1 MLEKVP
7 VLKKSA
13 TKQLELG
20 LQVAYALNTME
31 WLDHRFNDRRSHLAA
46 RKTTPKKKR
55 KGAKDKPIGAGGV
68 DQRLVKALSHELR
81 EQILIILN
89 ERMASPNELAKE
101 LNEGLSQVSY
111 HVKVLKDYECITLV
125 KTEPRRGAVEHYYR
139 ATSRPFLSD
148 RDWHELPLSA
158 REGLSAGL
166 VQSIVKDTVA
176 ALEEQTFDAREDRHL
191 SRTSLILDEKGWR
204 DLMSAMEAALT
215 KVGKI
220 HEESGKRLAK
230 AGAVEGFTAMVA
242 MVGIEMPDPG
252 QKKES
257 KTKSAKAKGRTKAK
271 AKSKTRR

>member
-1 MLEKVP
+1 M
-7 VLKKSA
+7 A
-13 TKQLELG
+13 
-20 LQVAYALNTME
+20 
-31 WLDHRFNDRRSHLAA
+31 AA
-46 RKTTPKKKR
+46 RKTTKKR
-55 KGAKDKPIGAGGV
+55 KAGGKSKSIGVGGV

-101 LNEGLSQVSY
+101 LDEGLSQVSY

-204 DLMSAMEAALT
+204 DLMTAMETVLT

-220 HEESGKRLAK
+220 HEESGKRLTK
-230 AGAVEGFTAMVA
+230 AGKEEGFTAMVA

-252 QKKES
+252 KKKES
-257 KTKSAKAKGRTKAK
+257 KTRSAK
-271 AKSKTRR
+271 AKSKGKAKARAKAKR